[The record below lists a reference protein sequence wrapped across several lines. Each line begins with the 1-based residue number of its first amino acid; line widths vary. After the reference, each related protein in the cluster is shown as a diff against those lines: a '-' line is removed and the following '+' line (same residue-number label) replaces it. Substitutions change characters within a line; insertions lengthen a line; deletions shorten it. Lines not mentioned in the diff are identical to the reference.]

1 MDQVNEDNLTIEE
14 WSEINRVVFLIHGDR
29 QWFAGI
35 WKMVQEFD
43 GTIMLLS
50 GTPDW
55 PHATYD
61 SVEVHKILPN
71 ERPDRYSVDNRIWA
85 FKFVM
90 AIRPV
95 KEAPTT
101 HREGSKVIIRL
112 PEKVQITRLQLSKP
126 I

>member
-43 GTIMLLS
+43 GAIMLLS

-55 PHATYD
+55 PHTAYD
-61 SVEVHKILPN
+61 SIEVHRILPN
-71 ERPDRYSVDNRIWA
+71 ERPDKYSVDNRIQA
-85 FKFVM
+85 FSNVM

-95 KEAPTT
+95 KEDPTT
-101 HREGSKVIIRL
+101 HREGSKIIIRL
-112 PEKVQITRLQLSKP
+112 SEKAQITRLQLSKP